1 MRERD
6 RIRKRN
12 ENIAM
17 LIMAGLVVA
26 GVAYLIKDL
35 GKNSDRVTELENE
48 LKFCESTENYERCAE
63 IKRILDNL
71 KIK

>member
-1 MRERD
+1 MTERD

-26 GVAYLIKDL
+26 GIVYIIKDL
-35 GKNSDRVTELENE
+35 DNNGDRQLELENE
-48 LKFCESTENYERCAE
+48 LKFCESNENYERCAE

-71 KIK
+71 KNR